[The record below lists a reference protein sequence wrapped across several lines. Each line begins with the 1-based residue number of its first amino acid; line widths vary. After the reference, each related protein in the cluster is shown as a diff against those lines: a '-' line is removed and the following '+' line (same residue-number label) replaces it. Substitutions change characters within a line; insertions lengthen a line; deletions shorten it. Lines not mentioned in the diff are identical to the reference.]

1 MSGHRG
7 TQRGRKPMINK
18 LSSSRALEPQL
29 VVTPPLQNGV
39 DEADLL
45 LALETFPDF
54 KHCFFFPHFYLAV
67 FATVHA
73 ADYALAR
80 LNTILPAPVDVK
92 WDDWKRGD
100 PQNGPYPE
108 VSIAVES
115 CHVFI
120 VRNFLSA
127 TVLRKLTFKFLGLLG
142 GLPTLRGFIIT
153 YESSK
158 QAFAFL
164 DYLTA
169 KTNLLPYFVVGHA
182 DPTPTAPRPEFDRY
196 FANQCNELNGPDQN
210 SDLSS
215 VRMFPHGDEIS
226 VLMDLCSSFPGWE
239 RVHLLGDQEAI
250 VDFNNSV
257 NARRFVRYL
266 TRQTASVSRLEPRPT
281 RDDPVAPA
289 DIADSPTIHLIL
301 TRKWQFSSKHLA
313 QKRCRQWLESYQ
325 GFRTLAAA
333 AQAETISVTF
343 ASTEYARAAAHH
355 IASTTNFLKGA
366 EGFFSAERLKVWV
379 NPAWAFNP
387 ELRGHSKIPQGLVAA
402 KQRQIELREIH
413 NQEHDAA
420 HRAYGGSHEG
430 HSHDH
435 EPHATAQAAEG
446 ATIPEL
452 QPPGH
457 SHPSRDCTRYIL
469 QTLPSSRRITREEH
483 EANMLKFQSQ
493 ILAELE
499 TMKSSN
505 SLKA

>member
-7 TQRGRKPMINK
+7 IQRARKPMSNK
-18 LSSSRALEPQL
+18 LSSSRAMEPQL
-29 VVTPPLQNGV
+29 VVTPPLQAEV

-54 KHCFFFPHFYLAV
+54 KQCFFFPHFYLAV

-73 ADYALAR
+73 ADQALAR
-80 LNTILPAPVDVK
+80 LNTILPAPVVVK
-92 WDDWKRGD
+92 WDDWTHGD

-127 TVLRKLTFKFLGLLG
+127 TVLRKITFKFPGLLG

-153 YESSK
+153 FETSR

-169 KTNLLPYFVVGHA
+169 KTNLLPYFVVGRA
-182 DPTPTAPRPEFDRY
+182 DPTPTAPRAELDRLGDY
-196 FANQCNELNGPDQN
+196 FANQCNEVNGPDQN

-215 VRMFPHGDEIS
+215 VRMFPHGDEAS

-250 VDFNNSV
+250 VDFNSSV

-266 TRQTASVSRLEPRPT
+266 TKNTASASRLEPRPT
-281 RDDPVAPA
+281 KAAPTTDA
-289 DIADSPTIHLIL
+289 ADSPTIHLIL
-301 TRKWQFSSKHLA
+301 TRKWQFSSTYLA
-313 QKRCRQWLESYQ
+313 QKRCKQWLESYQ
-325 GFRTLAAA
+325 GFRKLAVA
-333 AQAETISVTF
+333 AQGETISVTF
-343 ASTEYARAAAHH
+343 ASNEYASAAARH
-355 IASTTNFLKGA
+355 IASTTNLLKGA

-379 NPAWAFNP
+379 DPACAFSAQRSQP
-387 ELRGHSKIPQGLVAA
+387 KIPQGLVAA

-420 HRAYGGSHEG
+420 HRAYDGSHEG

-446 ATIPEL
+446 ATISEL
-452 QPPGH
+452 RPPGH
-457 SHPSRDCTRYIL
+457 THPARDCTRYIL
-469 QTLPSSRRITREEH
+469 QTLPVGRRITREEH
-483 EANMLKFQSQ
+483 EANMLKLQSQ

-499 TMKSSN
+499 TMKSSS
-505 SLKA
+505 SLGV